1 MFSHDLIFFLHYEC
15 VKNRLHAL
23 FFILCD
29 LISLM
34 KVLILGMDGYIG
46 WALAQH
52 QLAIGNEVCGIDNF
66 SRRKHVDE
74 VGSWSAL
81 PILPMEKRIENLK
94 KEYGEKIN
102 FFEGDLTNPQFSNDV
117 VRKFQP
123 DGIVHLAEQP
133 SAPFSMIDQDHAV
146 YTQSNN
152 VLGTLNVI
160 YAMKNHAPKAH
171 LVKLGTMGEY
181 GYDHGLEISEGFME
195 VEFRGKKATIPFP
208 RLAGSWYHW
217 SKVHDS
223 NNIMFAC
230 KLWGLRSTDI
240 MQGVV
245 YGTRTLEIV
254 KEENFTRFDF
264 DEVFGTAINRYCAQ
278 AVIGHPLTVYGKGGQ
293 TRGFLALVDSIQCI
307 SLLLEKPAED
317 GQYRVVNQFDEQYSV
332 SELAKRVQALGNK
345 RGLDVD
351 IQRFENPRV
360 EKEEHY
366 YKADHDQL
374 RKLGFK
380 ATRHIDDE
388 IGIML
393 NDLIDQRSRIEE
405 KRDAIV
411 KVIKWK
417 GITVPEQ
424 IQQAPN

>member
-1 MFSHDLIFFLHYEC
+1 
-15 VKNRLHAL
+15 
-23 FFILCD
+23 
-29 LISLM
+29 
-34 KVLILGMDGYIG
+34 MDGYIG
-46 WALAQH
+46 WSLALH

-66 SRRKHVDE
+66 SRRKHVEE

-81 PILPMEKRIENLK
+81 PILSMEKRLGVLK
-94 KEYGEKIN
+94 KKYGDKIS
-102 FFEGDLTNPQFSNDV
+102 FFEGDITEPQFTNDV
-117 VRKFQP
+117 FKKFIP
-123 DGIVHLAEQP
+123 DAVVHLAEQP
-133 SAPFSMIDQDHAV
+133 SAPYSMIDQQHTT

-152 VLGTLNVI
+152 VIGTLNVI
-160 YAMKNHAPKAH
+160 HAIKNYAPKAH

-230 KLWGLRSTDI
+230 KLWGIRSTDI

-245 YGTRTLEIV
+245 YGTKTNEIT
-254 KEENFTRFDF
+254 NGDLCTRYDF

-278 AVIGHPLTVYGKGGQ
+278 AVIGYPLTVYGKGGQ

-307 SLLLEKPAED
+307 SLLLDNPPKD
-317 GQYRVVNQFDEQYSV
+317 GEYRVVNQFDEQYSV
-332 SELAKRVQALGNK
+332 SDLAERVQALGNK
-345 RGLDVD
+345 RGLNVE
-351 IQRFENPRV
+351 INHIENPRV

-366 YKADHDQL
+366 YKADHEQL
-374 RKLGFK
+374 KNLGFK

-388 IGIML
+388 IKIML
-393 NDLIDQRSRIEE
+393 DDLIKNKKRIIE
-405 KRDAIV
+405 KKDAIV
-411 KVIKWK
+411 QVIKWRGK
-417 GITVPEQ
+417 STRK
-424 IQQAPN
+424 

>member
-1 MFSHDLIFFLHYEC
+1 
-15 VKNRLHAL
+15 
-23 FFILCD
+23 
-29 LISLM
+29 
-34 KVLILGMDGYIG
+34 MDGYIG

-52 QLAIGNEVCGIDNF
+52 QLVIGNEVCGVDNF

-94 KEYGEKIN
+94 KEFGDKVKFYK
-102 FFEGDLTNPQFSNDV
+102 GDLTDPQFTNDIV
-117 VRKFQP
+117 KNFQP
-123 DGIVHLAEQP
+123 EGVVHLAEQP
-133 SAPFSMIDQDHAV
+133 SAPFSMIDQQHTT

-152 VLGTLNVI
+152 VIGTLNVI
-160 YAMKNHAPKAH
+160 YAIKNFVPKAH

-181 GYDHGLEISEGFME
+181 GYDHGLDITEGFME

-230 KLWGLRSTDI
+230 KLWGLRSTDV

-245 YGTRTLEIV
+245 YGTRTHEITN
-254 KEENFTRFDF
+254 KENFTRFDF

-307 SLLLEKPAED
+307 SLLLKNPADE
-317 GQYRVVNQFDEQYSV
+317 GQYRVVNQFDEQYNV
-332 SELAKRVQALGNK
+332 LDLANRVQAIGNK
-345 RGLDVD
+345 KGLDIDV
-351 IQRFENPRV
+351 QRFENPRV
-360 EKEEHY
+360 EKEDHY
-366 YKADHDQL
+366 YKADHEQL
-374 RKLGFK
+374 KKLGFK

-388 IGIML
+388 IGIMID
-393 NDLIDQRSRIEE
+393 DLIEQKDRILE
-405 KRDAIV
+405 KKDAII
-411 KVIKWK
+411 KIIKWRGK
-417 GITVPEQ
+417 STTEQ
-424 IQQAPN
+424 IQKAANL